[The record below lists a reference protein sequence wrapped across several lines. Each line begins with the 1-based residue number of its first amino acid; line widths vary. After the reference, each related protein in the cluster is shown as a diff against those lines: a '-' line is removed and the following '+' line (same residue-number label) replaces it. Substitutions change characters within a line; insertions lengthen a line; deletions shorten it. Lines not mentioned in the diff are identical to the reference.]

1 MISMIF
7 QLTKNVPNILS
18 LMRIIIT
25 IPFIF
30 SLYDLIIGTGSII
43 SFFLFY
49 IIIISDVLDGYLAR
63 KLKCMSVFGA
73 NLDIFADIFYSFLST
88 TILYYLSVVPI
99 WFLLIVIFKF
109 LEFIITSKL
118 LKNFKKINSTI
129 YSETKKDNFLY
140 FDWLGRSFGILTMLL
155 PGLVCIIYLFS
166 YQLIGII
173 SYIIFILTIIAV
185 SSTILRII
193 KIKIA

>member
-1 MISMIF
+1 MIF
-7 QLTKNVPNILS
+7 QLTKNIPNILS
-18 LMRIIIT
+18 SIRIIIT

-43 SFFLFY
+43 SFLLFS

-63 KLKCMSVFGA
+63 KLNCKSVFGA

-88 TILYYLSVVPI
+88 AILCYLYVFPI
-99 WFLLIVIFKF
+99 WFLFIVIFKF
-109 LEFIITSKL
+109 LEFIITSKF
-118 LKNFKKINSTI
+118 LKNYKKNNSNI
-129 YSETKKDNFLY
+129 YPETKNNFLY

-173 SYIIFILTIIAV
+173 SYIIFILTIMAI
-185 SSTILRII
+185 SSTILRLI
-193 KIKIA
+193 KIKTV

>member
-1 MISMIF
+1 MIAMIF
-7 QLTKNVPNILS
+7 QLTKNIPNILS
-18 LMRIIIT
+18 SIRIIIT

-30 SLYDLIIGTGSII
+30 SLYDLILGTGSII
-43 SFFLFY
+43 SLLLFS
-49 IIIISDVLDGYLAR
+49 IIIISDILDGYLAR
-63 KLKCMSVFGA
+63 KLNFVSAFGA

-88 TILYYLSVVPI
+88 TILCYLNVVPI
-99 WFLLIVIFKF
+99 WFLFIVIFKF
-109 LEFIITSKL
+109 LEFVITSKF
-118 LKNFKKINSTI
+118 LKNYKKINSTI
-129 YSETKKDNFLY
+129 HSETKKDNFLY

-173 SYIIFILTIIAV
+173 SYTILILTIIAI
-185 SSTILRII
+185 SSTILRLI